1 MSLLLR
7 LSLLFAGS
15 SFFLSFS
22 NISWN
27 YFSRESYCT
36 CKVYTLWKNGI
47 LEHSRKM
54 YMATIGHY
62 SRGSMICF
70 YLRKSHVFKYYLSI
84 IWTQFY
90 CKRKSLYLIVSF
102 LFIDCRLQLFF
113 KKIKTNMCRICYYD
127 REGCYFILYE

>member
-1 MSLLLR
+1 
-7 LSLLFAGS
+7 
-15 SFFLSFS
+15 
-22 NISWN
+22 
-27 YFSRESYCT
+27 
-36 CKVYTLWKNGI
+36 

-90 CKRKSLYLIVSF
+90 CKRKSLYLIVSL
-102 LFIDCRLQLFF
+102 LFIDCRLQLFL
-113 KKIKTNMCRICYYD
+113 KKLKQICVEFVIMIV
-127 REGCYFILYE
+127 RVVILFYMNNVLS